1 MNLHILD
8 IAREAG
14 IPVAPH
20 RGGETWGLHLIVS
33 SDCLDLSEQ
42 NPGDRSEPQDEL
54 WIAQPSVKDGYMQPN
69 EAPGF
74 GVWVND
80 AML

>member
-1 MNLHILD
+1 MD
-8 IAREAG
+8 IVRKAG

-33 SDCLDLSEQ
+33 SDCLDLAEQ
-42 NPGDRSEPQDEL
+42 NPGVRGESQDEL

-69 EAPGF
+69 EDAGC
-74 GVWVND
+74 GAWIND